1 MDGLKASCECIDDL
15 MINLFKFYQVASDR
29 ELVRYIKTKQYQYD
43 YGYNISTDRWMT
55 FNFNKFEILWKYN
68 KWNSMSPEQEQ
79 IIALASFVEKL
90 KDNNLKLSKIFKTLT
105 PRKGKIKI
113 KGKVRN

>member
-43 YGYNISTDRWMT
+43 YGYNISTSELMT
-55 FNFNKFEILWKYN
+55 STK
-68 KWNSMSPEQEQ
+68 
-79 IIALASFVEKL
+79 KL
-90 KDNNLKLSKIFKTLT
+90 KIYARTPSGNLCPQNNS
-105 PRKGKIKI
+105 R
-113 KGKVRN
+113 

>member
-1 MDGLKASCECIDDL
+1 
-15 MINLFKFYQVASDR
+15 
-29 ELVRYIKTKQYQYD
+29 
-43 YGYNISTDRWMT
+43 
-55 FNFNKFEILWKYN
+55 
-68 KWNSMSPEQEQ
+68 MSPEQEQ
-79 IIALASFVEKL
+79 IIALSSFVEKL